1 MDTLDDMA
9 ANARQTIINTAEI
22 LAYRVEAS
30 EQDFA
35 VLDACVA
42 VIDRELRELYAY
54 HYFREQYEELC
65 ASADALMRVEQ
76 YVEAAS

>member
-22 LAYRVEAS
+22 LAYRVEAP
-30 EQDFA
+30 EPDFA
-35 VLDACVA
+35 VLDACMN
-42 VIDRELRELYAY
+42 ILERELRELYAY
-54 HYFREQYEELC
+54 HYHREHWEEMC

-76 YVEAAS
+76 YAEAAS